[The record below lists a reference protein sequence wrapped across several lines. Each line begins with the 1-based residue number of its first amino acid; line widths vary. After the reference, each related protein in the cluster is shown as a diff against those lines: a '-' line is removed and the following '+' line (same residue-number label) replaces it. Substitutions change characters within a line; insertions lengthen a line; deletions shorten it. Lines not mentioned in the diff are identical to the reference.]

1 MEITER
7 ARVLRA
13 IIMILL
19 FNSISICK
27 TERKM
32 CFKTCQDI
40 SKSKNSQTDTVRFQ
54 KKKKKSRLAGLNLSA
69 QADGI
74 RYLVQFRWRLQRR
87 EIVKE

>member
-54 KKKKKSRLAGLNLSA
+54 KKKKKISVSWTEFKCTSRWYQVLGAIQMAFAEERNC
-69 QADGI
+69 
-74 RYLVQFRWRLQRR
+74 
-87 EIVKE
+87 